1 MCKVIMIK
9 QEASGSEKE
18 QVKWSD
24 KMDYAYIQAMIKQQ
38 ETGNRVNGSFTPT
51 AYAQMV
57 EELST
62 KHQMDITKSHLKNR
76 YKTLKKHF
84 SQWYDLFRGISLSGF
99 SWNSSTQLIEAEEEV
114 WDNLIKSKP
123 EAASLRTKK
132 IAYFD
137 EMLVLFARDRAS
149 GAHAETTKERNARL
163 NKNENIQVET
173 IKEVDDMLAN
183 NEIHLENEYVDL
195 DDDIQDV
202 IPPPFSQERS
212 SGAKKCK
219 SKKRKFEDDEE
230 EEDINSKIMKS
241 VDNVASVIREG
252 NIIFDRAYPREY
264 TGEEIY
270 RELELVGLEPH
281 ELPRA
286 LNFLATNQ
294 AKDSRTL
301 FSCPLQIRMGVLKD
315 MMGARD

>member
-24 KMDYAYIQAMIKQQ
+24 KMDYAYIHAMIKQQ
-38 ETGNRVNGSFTPT
+38 ETGNRVNGTFTPT
-51 AYAQMV
+51 AYAQM
-57 EELST
+57 
-62 KHQMDITKSHLKNR
+62 
-76 YKTLKKHF
+76 
-84 SQWYDLFRGISLSGF
+84 
-99 SWNSSTQLIEAEEEV
+99 
-114 WDNLIKSKP
+114 SKP

-149 GAHAETTKERNARL
+149 GAHAETAKERNARL
-163 NKNENIQVET
+163 NENENIQVET
-173 IKEVDDMLAN
+173 IKEVDDILAN

-202 IPPPFSQERS
+202 IPPHFSQEQS

-219 SKKRKFEDDEE
+219 SKKRKFEDEEE

-241 VDNVASVIREG
+241 VDNVAGAIREG

-281 ELPRA
+281 ELLRA

-294 AKDSRTL
+294 AKARTL
-301 FSCPLQIRMGVLKD
+301 FSCPLQIRMSVLKD

>member
-1 MCKVIMIK
+1 M
-9 QEASGSEKE
+9 
-18 QVKWSD
+18 
-24 KMDYAYIQAMIKQQ
+24 
-38 ETGNRVNGSFTPT
+38 
-51 AYAQMV
+51 
-57 EELST
+57 
-62 KHQMDITKSHLKNR
+62 
-76 YKTLKKHF
+76 
-84 SQWYDLFRGISLSGF
+84 SGF
-99 SWNSSTQLIEAEEEV
+99 SCNSSTQLIEAEEEV
-114 WDNLIKSKP
+114 CDNLIK
-123 EAASLRTKK
+123 AASLRTKK

-149 GAHAETTKERNARL
+149 GAHAETVKERNARL

-173 IKEVDDMLAN
+173 INEVDDMLAN

-195 DDDIQDV
+195 DDNIQDV
-202 IPPPFSQERS
+202 IPHPFSQEQS
-212 SGAKKCK
+212 SCAKKCK

-241 VDNVASVIREG
+241 VDNVAGAIREG

-294 AKDSRTL
+294 AKARTL
-301 FSCPLQIRMGVLKD
+301 FSCPL
-315 MMGARD
+315 

>member
-1 MCKVIMIK
+1 
-9 QEASGSEKE
+9 
-18 QVKWSD
+18 
-24 KMDYAYIQAMIKQQ
+24 
-38 ETGNRVNGSFTPT
+38 
-51 AYAQMV
+51 
-57 EELST
+57 
-62 KHQMDITKSHLKNR
+62 
-76 YKTLKKHF
+76 
-84 SQWYDLFRGISLSGF
+84 
-99 SWNSSTQLIEAEEEV
+99 
-114 WDNLIKSKP
+114 
-123 EAASLRTKK
+123 
-132 IAYFD
+132 
-137 EMLVLFARDRAS
+137 MLVLFARDRAS
-149 GAHAETTKERNARL
+149 GAHAETAKERNARL

-195 DDDIQDV
+195 DDNIQDV
-202 IPPPFSQERS
+202 IPPPFSQEQS
-212 SGAKKCK
+212 SCAKKCK

-241 VDNVASVIREG
+241 VDNVAGAIREG

-294 AKDSRTL
+294 AKARTL

>member
-9 QEASGSEKE
+9 QEAGGSEKE
-18 QVKWSD
+18 QVKWSEI
-24 KMDYAYIQAMIKQQ
+24 MDYAYIQVMIKQQ
-38 ETGNRVNGSFTPT
+38 EIGNRVNGSFTPT

-57 EELST
+57 EELNT
-62 KHQMDITKSHLKNR
+62 NHQMDITKSHLKNR

-84 SQWYDLFRGISLSGF
+84 SQWYDVFRGISMSGF

-123 EAASLRTKK
+123 EAVSLKTKK

-137 EMLVLFARDRAS
+137 EMLMLFARDRAS
-149 GAHAETTKERNARL
+149 GAHAETAKERNARL

-183 NEIHLENEYVDL
+183 NKIHLENEYVDL
-195 DDDIQDV
+195 DDNIQDV
-202 IPPPFSQERS
+202 IPPPFSQEQS
-212 SGAKKCK
+212 SCAKKCK
-219 SKKRKFEDDEE
+219 SKKRKFEDDDE

-241 VDNVASVIREG
+241 VDNVAGAIREG

-294 AKDSRTL
+294 AKARTL

>member
-1 MCKVIMIK
+1 
-9 QEASGSEKE
+9 
-18 QVKWSD
+18 
-24 KMDYAYIQAMIKQQ
+24 
-38 ETGNRVNGSFTPT
+38 
-51 AYAQMV
+51 MV
-57 EELST
+57 EELNT
-62 KHQMDITKSHLKNR
+62 KHQMDITKIHLKNR

-84 SQWYDLFRGISLSGF
+84 SQWYDLFRGISMSGF

-149 GAHAETTKERNARL
+149 GAHAETAKERNARL

-195 DDDIQDV
+195 DDNIHDV
-202 IPPPFSQERS
+202 IPPPFSQEQS
-212 SGAKKCK
+212 SCAKKCK
-219 SKKRKFEDDEE
+219 SKKRKFEDDDE
-230 EEDINSKIMKS
+230 EEDINPKIMKS
-241 VDNVASVIREG
+241 VDNVAGAIREG
-252 NIIFDRAYPREY
+252 NIIFYRAYPREY
-264 TGEEIY
+264 TWEEIY

-286 LNFLATNQ
+286 
-294 AKDSRTL
+294 R
-301 FSCPLQIRMGVLKD
+301 
-315 MMGARD
+315 

>member
-9 QEASGSEKE
+9 QEAGGSEKE
-18 QVKWSD
+18 QVKWSEI
-24 KMDYAYIQAMIKQQ
+24 MDYAYIQAMIKQQ
-38 ETGNRVNGSFTPT
+38 ETHNRVNGSFTPT
-51 AYAQMV
+51 AYAQMGNFN
-57 EELST
+57 
-62 KHQMDITKSHLKNR
+62 D
-76 YKTLKKHF
+76 
-84 SQWYDLFRGISLSGF
+84 GF

-123 EAASLRTKK
+123 EAVSLRTKK

-137 EMLVLFARDRAS
+137 EMLVLFAKDRAS
-149 GAHAETTKERNARL
+149 GAHAETAKEKNARL

-173 IKEVDDMLAN
+173 IKEVDDTLAN

-195 DDDIQDV
+195 DDNIQDV
-202 IPPPFSQERS
+202 IPPPFSQEQS
-212 SGAKKCK
+212 SCAKKCK

-241 VDNVASVIREG
+241 VDNVVGAIREG

-286 LNFLATNQ
+286 LNILATNQ
-294 AKDSRTL
+294 AKARIL
-301 FSCPLQIRMGVLKD
+301 FSCPLQIRMCVLKD
-315 MMGARD
+315 MMGAHD